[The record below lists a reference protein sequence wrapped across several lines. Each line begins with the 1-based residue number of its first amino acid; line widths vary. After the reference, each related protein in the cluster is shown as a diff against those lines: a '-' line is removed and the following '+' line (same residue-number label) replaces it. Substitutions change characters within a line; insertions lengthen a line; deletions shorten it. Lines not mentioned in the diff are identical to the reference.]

1 MEELLNINCSYSIY
15 STWVF
20 HLLLYGFLTPTSIF
34 TNFGLLSCSHW
45 LYSLINTESIFV
57 LYNSYCF
64 IELAPNLREINE
76 VEATTNYSSE
86 LRINECLADSNP
98 TWLAGEKK
106 YFVILRR
113 IYFNSIR
120 LNRIEQQK
128 REEEIQKELEN

>member
-1 MEELLNINCSYSIY
+1 MR
-15 STWVF
+15 
-20 HLLLYGFLTPTSIF
+20 G
-34 TNFGLLSCSHW
+34 
-45 LYSLINTESIFV
+45 
-57 LYNSYCF
+57 
-64 IELAPNLREINE
+64 INE

-98 TWLAGEKK
+98 TLFAFEKN